1 MFFCTLVYND
11 PKNSYATNGA
21 PFIIQNSQL
30 TKIFLLSLKIQSAT
44 LYALAIYQA
53 MAQLRR
59 KSQTRV
65 YSYKRSRGTTAK
77 TLAPPLCDF
86 ARYKRQSIKE
96 MYINGR
102 S

>member
-1 MFFCTLVYND
+1 MTKKY
-11 PKNSYATNGA
+11 YATNGA
-21 PFIIQNSQL
+21 PLQNSQI
-30 TKIFLLSLKIQSAT
+30 TKHFLLSVKLQSAT

-86 ARYKRQSIKE
+86 AHYKRQSIKE

>member
-1 MFFCTLVYND
+1 MAWYSIIIMVWCIYSIIYND
-11 PKNSYATNGA
+11 PKYYYATNGA
-21 PFIIQNSQL
+21 PLQNSQL
-30 TKIFLLSLKIQSAT
+30 TKHFLLSLKLQSAT

-77 TLAPPLCDF
+77 TLAPPLCALLATRD
-86 ARYKRQSIKE
+86 RV
-96 MYINGR
+96 
-102 S
+102 